1 MVQAEFEAETTEA
14 QEAVSTVGPHSMLE
28 GLRFIARHH
37 GLHLSRE
44 QLIRQ
49 HARDDAEVTPS
60 VVVDAAERAGMTAKV
75 SRMRFEHL
83 LRLGRAIPALLR
95 LRDGT
100 ARLLITVHAGGA
112 PPVVVLRHPM
122 DGAQPRPYDMV
133 GLAEIWDGEVILF
146 KRQQAAAE
154 ASGDFS
160 FDWLLRQLAK
170 DKRIFRDVGLSA
182 LVLSV
187 FALVP
192 PFLYFVVVNRV
203 LVHQRMSTLFVLIIG
218 IFFVVVFDTV
228 FGYLRRRLMAEG
240 TARIDARISGYI
252 FDRLLGLPLDV
263 FERQSTGTISYKIS
277 EAGRIRAFL
286 TGQAFTTLLDST
298 VLLVLLPVMFY
309 MHATLTFFVLAV
321 AIVMFAVILMFMPA
335 ISRSYSRVVRAEQRK
350 GSLLIET
357 IHGMRTI
364 KTLALE
370 GRRRHQWDD
379 VAAEAVTAHRDMGL
393 LTNVP
398 QTILQPLEKLIYSG
412 SLLLGCYLALTARDG
427 AVAVGALLA
436 FTMLAGRVTQPF
448 VQIAGLLQTMQ
459 EVRGAL
465 GQVASLVNI
474 PAEDTRATHGLRP
487 RFVGNI
493 QFEDVRFRYSGA
505 QSYALD
511 QVSFHLPPGSVTG
524 IMGRS
529 GSGKTTVTRM
539 LQGLHQEYDGLIK
552 IDGTDLRQ
560 LDLLHLRSNL
570 GVVLQENFLFSGTIR
585 ENIGIVRP
593 DATFEEIIDAARLAG
608 AEEFI
613 ERLPSGY
620 DTQLTEGGSNLS
632 GGQRQRLAIARAL
645 LVDPPILILDEATS
659 ALDPD
664 SEAIVNNNLRHI
676 AEGRTMIVISHRL
689 ASLVDCDQIIVMERG
704 KVFDIGTHEEL
715 LDRCA
720 IYRHFW
726 YQQNRHQSPPP
737 SSGASHERS
746 ITGPAP

>member
-1 MVQAEFEAETTEA
+1 M
-14 QEAVSTVGPHSMLE
+14 SPVGAHSMLE

-49 HARDDAEVTPS
+49 YARDQDEVKPS
-60 VVVDAAERAGMTAKV
+60 VVTAAAARSGLSAKV
-75 SRMRFEHL
+75 SRMRFDHL
-83 LRLGRAIPALLR
+83 LRLGRAVPALLR

-100 ARLLITVHAGGA
+100 ARVLITTHANGT

-154 ASGDFS
+154 DSSDFS
-160 FDWLLRQLAK
+160 LGWLLRQLGK
-170 DKRIFRDVGLSA
+170 DKRIYRDVGLSA
-182 LVLSV
+182 LAMSF

-192 PFLYFVVVNRV
+192 PLLYFLVVNRV
-203 LVHQRMSTLFVLIIG
+203 LVHQRMSTLFVLAVG
-218 IFFVVVFDTV
+218 VLFVVIFDTL
-228 FGYLRRRLMAEG
+228 FGYLRRRLVAEG
-240 TARIDARISGYI
+240 TARVDARIGTYI
-252 FDRLLGLPLDV
+252 FDRLIGLPLDV
-263 FERQSTGTISYKIS
+263 FERQSTGTISYKIA
-277 EAGRIRAFL
+277 EANRIRAFL

-298 VLLVLLPVMFY
+298 VLVVLLPVMFY
-309 MHATLTFFVLAV
+309 MHTPLTFFVLGM
-321 AIVMFAVILMFMPA
+321 AIVMFMIIILFMPSIGRA
-335 ISRSYSRVVRAEQRK
+335 HGRVVRAEQRK

-357 IHGMRTI
+357 IHGMRTV

-379 VAAEAVTAHRDMGL
+379 AAAEAVKAHRDMSL
-393 LTNVP
+393 LANMP
-398 QTILQPLEKLIYSG
+398 QTLLQPVEKLIYSG
-412 SLLLGCYLALTARDG
+412 SLLLGCYLALTTKDG
-427 AVAVGALLA
+427 AVAVGALIA

-448 VQIAGLLQTMQ
+448 VQIAGLLQSVQ
-459 EVRGAL
+459 EVRGAM

-493 QFEDVRFRYSGA
+493 VFDEVRFRYPGA
-505 QSYALD
+505 QSHALD
-511 QVSFHLPPGSVTG
+511 RVTFHLPPGSVTG

-529 GSGKTTVTRM
+529 GSGKTTITRM
-539 LQGLHQEYDGLIK
+539 LQGLHQDYDGLIK

-560 LDLLHLRSNL
+560 MDLLHLRANL
-570 GVVLQENFLFSGTIR
+570 GVVLQENFLFTGTIR

-593 DATFEEIIDAARLAG
+593 DATFDAIIEAARLAG

-620 DTQLTEGGSNLS
+620 DTVLSEGGSNLS

-676 AEGRTMIVISHRL
+676 ADGRTMIVISHRL
-689 ASLVDCDQIIVMERG
+689 ASLIDCDQIIVMERG
-704 KVFDIGTHEEL
+704 RVFDIGTHEEL

-737 SSGASHERS
+737 QSGESHERS
-746 ITGPAP
+746 ITGPAS